1 MQTIE
6 ITDVAGAPLIPGSIV
21 EMSDSDGHW
30 SEYQGLVM
38 VPDSEIEDDGYSV
51 AVFFDKEV
59 SSSRFWFNP
68 TRKDPNLIPILDW
81 DHDYGRLSIEEK
93 TTLLLKDDFW
103 KKCPRVRF
111 FRPEELKIVPFWKIE
126 TLVKRLFGSMYQSYF
141 TIQSDLPPNAFM
153 CWCADCQNRAEKL
166 ALYNFWGTV
175 YPYNVCAECFPKING
190 ICGESSPKTKKPIL
204 LADGSVFKTNE
215 S

>member
-1 MQTIE
+1 METIE
-6 ITDVAGAPLIPGSIV
+6 ITDVVGVSLIPGSIV
-21 EMSDSDGHW
+21 EMSDSDGPW

-68 TRKDPNLIPILDW
+68 SQRDSALIPIGDW

-103 KKCPRVRF
+103 KKCPRVHF
-111 FRPEELKIVPFWKIE
+111 FRPDELNVVTFWKIE
-126 TLVKRLFGSMYQSYF
+126 TLMKRLFGRMFHRYYV
-141 TIQSDLPPNAFM
+141 IQSDLSPTAFM

-175 YPYNVCAECFPKING
+175 YPYNVCAECFSKING
-190 ICGESSPKTKKPIL
+190 ICGESEPKCKNPIL
-204 LADGSVFKTNE
+204 MSDGSGFKKEE